1 MGRAKKVFF
10 LLIII
15 LVAIQFFRPAINQ
28 SKQVYPN
35 DIARIYTIPEK
46 VQGVLRTSCYDCH
59 SNNTKYPWYANIQPM
74 GWWLA
79 SHIKKGKEELNFNE
93 FGYYSR
99 RRQQSKLKAIASS
112 IEDATMPLESY
123 TLIHKKAKLSAR
135 DKNLVIK
142 WVEKTKDIL
151 SKRNKQ

>member
-1 MGRAKKVFF
+1 MAKKVFF

-15 LVAIQFFRPAINQ
+15 LVAIQFFRPALNQ
-28 SKQVYPN
+28 SKQVYPD

-93 FGYYSR
+93 FGDYSR

-123 TLIHKKAKLSAR
+123 TLIHKKAKLSAH
-135 DKNLVIK
+135 DKDLVIK
-142 WVEKTKDIL
+142 WVEKTKDML
-151 SKRNKQ
+151 SKKK